1 MNLPNSVCDNV
12 EAMIGKVVILCRF
25 TYNCRQRSAAWRSG
39 DFVSDYFLANIQFI
53 AKNKSVFLTNLAILP
68 NRCCILVILLLK

>member
-1 MNLPNSVCDNV
+1 MSFYYDFSKNS
-12 EAMIGKVVILCRF
+12 
-25 TYNCRQRSAAWRSG
+25 TQRSAAWRSG

-68 NRCCILVILLLK
+68 NRC